1 LEGNPTGTRKMS
13 DLLSLSGGLMGL
25 ILGFCLF
32 RDTRLG
38 RDDIRSYREPNTR
51 PKLEFERE

>member
-1 LEGNPTGTRKMS
+1 MS